1 MLDYSA
7 TLLHQCLTVP
17 LLHYPIFTL
26 TGHDQCSIRGEV
38 WGRKKSSRN
47 SPAIAF
53 VFIFNYCKVKGG
65 FTSSAEMDDS
75 SNHNSQ
81 GPSIAVSDAAYDEY
95 LVSSMTQKLTHT
107 SVLPANSK
115 RCIYRVPDNLKT
127 QNESSYIPQIVSI
140 GPFHH
145 GSANLQAMQ
154 DQKWIY
160 LKSLLARP
168 HSSST
173 GEDASSHRLIMKKSQ
188 GRGVVDVGLLS
199 YLAWDMILLEN
210 QLPLFVLEHLVSFNQ
225 LHRID
230 NITSQEPSS
239 FLKELAL
246 EFFKHRLPLPKTY
259 FDCHVD
265 QLQHLENGSHHLLD
279 LLDLLRNFLLIP
291 SRSSTS
297 DHVTIDIVKEQQ
309 EQMERSFIPS
319 AKDLSFAGIRI
330 KKAMDDNPLNVNFKY
345 DRPELE
351 ILTMSIVENLSN
363 PLLPNL
369 VAFEQCHS
377 NCSTQFT
384 SYVWFLLNII
394 RDDDGVKFLYKQGII
409 KQLPGCEEDLVLFLK
424 KICSGVTV
432 PRNFY
437 FSDLY
442 DQLNMHFGRANLRR
456 MFIMMKADYFDNPR
470 TIMMVYNA
478 VLVLILALVQTVFT
492 VFTYLNDH

>member
-1 MLDYSA
+1 
-7 TLLHQCLTVP
+7 
-17 LLHYPIFTL
+17 
-26 TGHDQCSIRGEV
+26 
-38 WGRKKSSRN
+38 
-47 SPAIAF
+47 
-53 VFIFNYCKVKGG
+53 
-65 FTSSAEMDDS
+65 MDDS
-75 SNHNSQ
+75 SHHNSQ
-81 GPSIAVSDAAYDEY
+81 GPSVAVSDAGYDEH

-127 QNESSYIPQIVSI
+127 QNESSYVPQIVSI

-160 LKSLLARP
+160 LKSLLARRP
-168 HSSST
+168 HSSSST
-173 GEDASSHRLIMKKSQ
+173 GEDVSSSSLIGIAFVQSLRPLEKRASECYSEKFDKLSSNTFLEMMILDGCFIIELFVRHRLIMKKSQ
-188 GRGVVDVGLLS
+188 GREVVDVDPLFSTQRLFS

-230 NITSQEPSS
+230 NIIGQEPSS

-259 FDCHVD
+259 FDCHV

-279 LLDLLRNFLLIP
+279 LLRNFLLIS

-319 AKDLSFAGIRI
+319 AKDLSLAGIRI

-351 ILTMSIVENLSN
+351 IPTMSIAENLLN

-442 DQLNMHFGRANLRR
+442 DQLNMHFGRANVRWKYAMR
-456 MFIMMKADYFDNPR
+456 TYYFDNPW
-470 TIMMVYNA
+470 TIITVNNA
-478 VLVLILALVQTVFT
+478 IIVLILALVQTVFT
-492 VFTYLNDH
+492 VFTYLNQH